1 MTGAKRVSIP
11 AADHLSLGFSALE
24 RGDHQEA
31 LNIFRRAQEKG
42 RSARS
47 FVGLGLAFQALG
59 DLPTARWAFYQAL
72 EIDPADRDA
81 NVWAERIGR
90 PGIAPASTAHRISR
104 FRAHRDFL
112 EIDENGTWRRFF
124 IKAINLGLGLPGY
137 FPGEYPI
144 CKGTYLSW
152 FRQMGELGVN
162 SLRIYTI
169 HPPGFY
175 DALAEF
181 NGRGGRL
188 FLFQGV
194 WLELPD
200 DNDFRGTKYTDY
212 VRRQIREA
220 VDAVCGSAEF
230 PERPGLPHG
239 AYRSDVTPWL
249 AGFVVGREWESC
261 AVRAF
266 NDSRGRAS
274 QRYAGRFLRME
285 EGPPFEAWA
294 AETCD
299 FLQSYED
306 ERYGVTHPVTIT
318 NWPTLDPLVHP
329 SESTYGEGL
338 RWQGYQV
345 AMDACNEDEDVET
358 FDPAKISAGRGAGF
372 FASYH
377 VYPYYPDFL
386 NNDYLNRQSPY
397 LDYLKEL
404 KRHHGSQPVVI
415 AEFGVPSSRE
425 ITHWQQDGWHH
436 GGHDEKAQGRINGL
450 MMDAIRDS
458 GMAGG
463 MVFSW
468 FDEWFKRNWVFLPYE
483 LPAERNPFWFNL
495 QDAEQNYGLL
505 AAYPGYPALRATL
518 GGRREEW
525 REAAILY
532 EKDGGPFHRFGDG
545 CDGSRTLARL
555 SAQHDEGFFYL
566 CLETAAPVDFSRA
579 HYLIG
584 LDPSG
589 SGKGELTLPFDCRG
603 ESPMGLSFVIH
614 LAGEGKSR
622 ILVTRHYDKYLNE
635 GKKTVRPR
643 PSDLGEWVPMQNI
656 TNHRRISKDR
666 SRFYPSRV
674 FSMSGLR
681 FGSLDR
687 RAPDFNSLSDVRVT
701 GSMIELRIPW
711 GLINVTDPSSRQILW
726 MEGGKK
732 TRPTEGIGIIACSYM
747 PSGMGLLAAE
757 TGRPSN
763 LTDALPAGFSSPG
776 VRQYTWEGWD
786 HPLYHTALK
795 ESFSIY
801 RDYLA
806 RIPE

>member
-1 MTGAKRVSIP
+1 MTDRKLVSIP
-11 AADHLSLGFSALE
+11 AVDYLSLGYSALE

-31 LNIFRRAQEKG
+31 VNIFRRAQEKK

-47 FVGLGLAFQALG
+47 FVGLGRAYQGLG

-72 EIDPADRDA
+72 EIDPADPDA
-81 NVWAERIGR
+81 NAWAEKIGR
-90 PGIAPASTAHRISR
+90 LSVPSPSTGRRTCR
-104 FRAHRDFL
+104 FRAHKDFL
-112 EIDENGTWRRFF
+112 EVQGKKGWRRFF

-137 FPGEYPI
+137 FPGEYPV
-144 CKGTYLSW
+144 CKGTYLAW

-175 DALAEF
+175 DALAEY
-181 NGRGGRL
+181 NSQGGRL
-188 FLFQGV
+188 FLFQGI
-194 WLELPD
+194 WLELPE
-200 DNDFRGTKYTDY
+200 DNDFRGEKYTSY

-220 VDAVCGSAEF
+220 VDAVSGNADF

-249 AGFVVGREWESC
+249 AGYVVGREWESC

-266 NDSRGRAS
+266 NDSRGRVAE
-274 QRYAGRFLRME
+274 RYDGRFLEME
-285 EGPPFEAWA
+285 EGPPFEVWA

-299 FLQSYED
+299 FVQSYGD
-306 ERYGVTHPVTIT
+306 ERYGANHPVTIT
-318 NWPTLDPLVHP
+318 NWPTLDPLEHP

-338 RWQGYQV
+338 RWQGYQI
-345 AMDACNEDEDVET
+345 AMDTCNEDEDVET
-358 FDPAKISAGRGAGF
+358 FDPAKIRSKRGAGF

-386 NNDYLNRQSPY
+386 NNDYLNHKSPY
-397 LDYLKEL
+397 LDYLREL

-425 ITHWQQDGWHH
+425 ITHWQRDGWHH
-436 GGHDEKAQGRINGL
+436 GGHDEEAQGRVNGL
-450 MMDAIRDS
+450 MMESIRNAD
-458 GMAGG
+458 MAGG
-463 MVFSW
+463 MLFSW

-495 QDAEQNYGLL
+495 QDAEQNYGVV
-505 AAYPGYPALRATL
+505 AAYPGYPSMKTTL
-518 GGRREEW
+518 GGKREEW
-525 REAAILY
+525 RDAALVY
-532 EKDGGPFHRFGDG
+532 SKEGGPLHRFGDG
-545 CDGSRTLARL
+545 ADGARTLTRL

-579 HYLIG
+579 HYLVG
-584 LDPSG
+584 LDPPG
-589 SGKGELTLPFDCRG
+589 SSTGELTLPFGCG
-603 ESPMGLSFVIH
+603 VESPIGLSFVVH

-635 GKKTVRPR
+635 GTKKVRPR
-643 PSDLGEWVPMQNI
+643 PSILGEWVPMQNI
-656 TNHRRISKDR
+656 TNHRRISKDQKHY
-666 SRFYPSRV
+666 YPSRV

-687 RAPDFNSLSDVRVT
+687 RASDFNSLADVHVS

-711 GLINVTDPSSRQILW
+711 GLLNVTDPSSRHVLW
-726 MEGGKK
+726 MEGEKK
-732 TRPTEGIGIIACSYM
+732 TRVTEGIGIVACSYK
-747 PSGMGLLAAE
+747 PSGVGLLATA
-757 TGRPSN
+757 TGRSSN
-763 LTDALPAGFSSPG
+763 LTDALPAGFAASGARS
-776 VRQYTWEGWD
+776 YAWEEWN
-786 HPLYHTALK
+786 HPLYHTFLK
-795 ESFSIY
+795 KSFTMY
-801 RDYLA
+801 REILA